1 MRLRIPKLNKYS
13 LLFALIVVFIFL
25 EILFISPKILEKPT
39 DDLTQYQKLQ
49 ALAQSKKKDAVEQK
63 AMGVHIVEND
73 ENKKSY
79 ELFASEATG
88 TSDAQWVLKKVK
100 VQFYSENEL
109 SFSVMGEVGEIDG
122 TTKDMI
128 VRGEVLTTSTNGY
141 KFKTDSLKYIAK
153 EKMMKSSDAVFM
165 QGPPDEKGNGFNL
178 KGVGLRV
185 DIKNN
190 KMEILSQVEARK
202 MIDEKKFNL
211 TAKNAEFYNNSQE
224 ALFSGQVK
232 MVLGKSRI
240 DAPKARFYYSNVHKA
255 LERIILS
262 QGVRLLEEEK
272 VATCEQLEI
281 DLLQDKM
288 TLRGQPKVQQGD
300 DEIRGEEIV
309 FLEGGKK
316 VKINQV
322 NLKSKRKTEKE

>member
-13 LLFALIVVFIFL
+13 LLFALLVVFIFL

-63 AMGVHIVEND
+63 AMGIHLVEND

-100 VQFYSENEL
+100 VRFYSENEL

-141 KFKTDSLKYIAK
+141 KFKTDS
-153 EKMMKSSDAVFM
+153 
-165 QGPPDEKGNGFNL
+165 
-178 KGVGLRV
+178 
-185 DIKNN
+185 
-190 KMEILSQVEARK
+190 
-202 MIDEKKFNL
+202 
-211 TAKNAEFYNNSQE
+211 
-224 ALFSGQVK
+224 
-232 MVLGKSRI
+232 
-240 DAPKARFYYSNVHKA
+240 
-255 LERIILS
+255 
-262 QGVRLLEEEK
+262 
-272 VATCEQLEI
+272 
-281 DLLQDKM
+281 
-288 TLRGQPKVQQGD
+288 
-300 DEIRGEEIV
+300 
-309 FLEGGKK
+309 
-316 VKINQV
+316 
-322 NLKSKRKTEKE
+322 